1 VNPGDPS
8 FEDNRRALVV
18 LHEGNVRG
26 ESNDSSARNA
36 LKTRRR
42 CTSANAAAALHCVI
56 LLFVCRLV
64 GGGCPQ
70 VSAAGRTPPP
80 RPAGWN
86 HGILHGMGKKRR
98 GGAGAGPDPDLMET
112 TAGTRGSEASGDALE
127 RVDVR
132 LKVRAYGL
140 VVLSFGGA

>member
-1 VNPGDPS
+1 
-8 FEDNRRALVV
+8 V

-56 LLFVCRLV
+56 LLFGCRLV

-70 VSAAGRTPPP
+70 VSAGRTPPP
-80 RPAGWN
+80 RHAGWN
-86 HGILHGMGKKRR
+86 LGILHGMGKKRR

-112 TAGTRGSEASGDALE
+112 TAGTRGSAEASGDALE

>member
-1 VNPGDPS
+1 
-8 FEDNRRALVV
+8 LVV

-70 VSAAGRTPPP
+70 VSAGRTPPP